1 MKTFFPW
8 KLMPLAAVFLGIF
21 VFSHLFI
28 QTPSTQVQAQD
39 MVDIDEVMEQFGGDF
54 GFNNKDDLKQ
64 QNKQSANEQ
73 NREDIQLKLEEER
86 KRLLEQANQPQA
98 SPPNPGN
105 PPPPP
110 PPVMTANVSITFTE
124 MTPPTPFALNV
135 DIQLGSAPLIPGQ
148 VLPVGTPVPINFGAV
163 PVGAH
168 VLTIKCNTG
177 PACDLVLS
185 GLVNTT
191 CSPTS
196 FVGGSAISVGSTG
209 ISNCTVSAPPPPP
222 SPML

>member
-8 KLMPLAAVFLGIF
+8 KLMALAAVFLGVF
-21 VFSHLFI
+21 VFSHLFL

-39 MVDIDEVMEQFGGDF
+39 RVDIDEVMEQFGGDF
-54 GFNNKDDLKQ
+54 GFNNKEDLKR

-73 NREDIQLKLEEER
+73 NREDIQLRLEEER
-86 KRLLEQANQPQA
+86 KRLLEQANPPSE
-98 SPPNPGN
+98 SPPSQGN
-105 PPPPP
+105 SPLPPPSP
-110 PPVMTANVSITFTE
+110 PPVMTVNVSITFTE
-124 MTPPTPFALNV
+124 MTPPTSFPLNV
-135 DIQLGSAPLIPGQ
+135 DIQLGTTPLMPGQ

-185 GLVNTT
+185 SLVNTT

-196 FVGGSAISVGSTG
+196 FVGGSAINNGSTG
-209 ISNCTVSAPPPPP
+209 TSSCTVSAPPPPP
-222 SPML
+222 